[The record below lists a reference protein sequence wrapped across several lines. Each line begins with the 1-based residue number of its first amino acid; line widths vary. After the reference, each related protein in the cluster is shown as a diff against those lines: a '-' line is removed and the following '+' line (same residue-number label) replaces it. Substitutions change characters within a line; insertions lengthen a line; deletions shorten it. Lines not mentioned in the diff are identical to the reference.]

1 MDKHANHVP
10 VHQSP
15 RAVPCGNLELQPG
28 AEHRPGSGRT
38 GDQTGGGRARHA
50 ALAAQRDRG
59 LSGFDAIREA
69 CLLRFRP
76 IMMTTMAALLGGV
89 PLMLGS
95 GTGAELRQPLGYSMV
110 GGLIL
115 SQALTLYTTPVVF
128 LYLERINSWLSN
140 RSRKRT
146 PDADDTVVPLPEQRL
161 VS

>member
-1 MDKHANHVP
+1 
-10 VHQSP
+10 
-15 RAVPCGNLELQPG
+15 
-28 AEHRPGSGRT
+28 
-38 GDQTGGGRARHA
+38 
-50 ALAAQRDRG
+50 
-59 LSGFDAIREA
+59 
-69 CLLRFRP
+69 
-76 IMMTTMAALLGGV
+76 
-89 PLMLGS
+89 MLGS

-115 SQALTLYTTPVVF
+115 SQALTLYTTPVIF

>member
-1 MDKHANHVP
+1 
-10 VHQSP
+10 
-15 RAVPCGNLELQPG
+15 
-28 AEHRPGSGRT
+28 
-38 GDQTGGGRARHA
+38 
-50 ALAAQRDRG
+50 
-59 LSGFDAIREA
+59 
-69 CLLRFRP
+69 
-76 IMMTTMAALLGGV
+76 MMTTMAALLGGV

-115 SQALTLYTTPVVF
+115 SQALTLYTTPVIF

-140 RSRKRT
+140 RSRSRT

>member
-1 MDKHANHVP
+1 
-10 VHQSP
+10 
-15 RAVPCGNLELQPG
+15 
-28 AEHRPGSGRT
+28 
-38 GDQTGGGRARHA
+38 
-50 ALAAQRDRG
+50 
-59 LSGFDAIREA
+59 
-69 CLLRFRP
+69 
-76 IMMTTMAALLGGV
+76 MMTTMAALLGGV

-115 SQALTLYTTPVVF
+115 SQALTLYTTPVIF